1 MLGGATTD
9 FMEFGSTA
17 MLGHKVHFRLRGRM
31 HKISRKTGE
40 LLRMIQGKKSNI
52 GDVKPA

>member
-1 MLGGATTD
+1 
-9 FMEFGSTA
+9 MEFGSTA

-31 HKISRKTGE
+31 RKISRKTGE